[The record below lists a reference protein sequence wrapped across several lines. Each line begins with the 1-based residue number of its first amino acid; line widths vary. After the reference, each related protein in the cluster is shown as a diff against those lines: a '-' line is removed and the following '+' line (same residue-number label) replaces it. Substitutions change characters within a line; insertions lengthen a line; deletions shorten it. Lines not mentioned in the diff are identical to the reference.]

1 MADLKE
7 ISKRAT
13 AAYNAHDTKALAE
26 LDDPNVVFTAPG
38 PSGRTEFR
46 GREASREYNQNWFNA
61 FPDARISIISEVIAG
76 DSVAQE
82 GIFEGTNSG
91 TWKTG
96 TGDMPAT
103 GKKLKGQ
110 YSLVSKFKDGLVVSS
125 NLYFDQLDV
134 MIQMGVVPAPAE
146 ARA

>member
-7 ISKRAT
+7 ISNRAT

-26 LDDPNVVFTAPG
+26 LDDANVVFTAPG

-46 GREASREYNQNWFNA
+46 GREASEEYNQNWFNA

-82 GIFEGTNSG
+82 GIFEGTNTG

-103 GKKLKGQ
+103 GKKLRGQ
-110 YSLVSKFKDGLVVSS
+110 YSLVSKFRDGLVVSS

-134 MIQMGVVPAPAE
+134 MTQMGVVPSPAE